1 MRFIIA
7 YLSIFVLGIFSALLV
22 ETILYDNVTPQLV
35 FSAILFAAP
44 VILVASTLGEIFY
57 GFSKKASYITF
68 AIWGFAYGVV
78 AAVIILSIIQ
88 VSGMLISVGVSI
100 LVGVIMALLAVI
112 FFFLRGGKP
121 ASGKAATK

>member
-22 ETILYDNVTPQLV
+22 ETILYENVTPQLV
-35 FSAILFAAP
+35 FSAILFASP

-57 GFSKKASYITF
+57 GFSKKASYSTF

-78 AAVIILSIIQ
+78 VTVIILSIIQ
-88 VSGMLISVGVSI
+88 VSGMIISVGVSVLAGI
-100 LVGVIMALLAVI
+100 IMAILAVI
-112 FFFLRGGKP
+112 FFYLRGGKST
-121 ASGKAATK
+121 SGKAATK